1 MDTAEVRPV
10 TGTEGAEGPFFSPDD
25 QWLGFFSDGILR
37 KIPVGGGVAQGLTGA
52 GASPGG
58 ATWSGHHTIVFA
70 PVVSPLEEVSDSGG
84 TPHPVSRIENGE
96 NEHSW
101 PDLLPG
107 GQAVVFV
114 GSPPPALVLQRLD
127 TGERRNLTQGLT
139 GTMPCYMRSGH
150 LVYVQGGNIMAV
162 PFDLQR
168 LEVSGPAV
176 PVVQGVIQSG
186 AISASAQYSVSDSG
200 SLVYIS
206 GTISGAQASL
216 VWVNR
221 AGKEQSLGAPIGSYD
236 QPRLSPDGRRIA
248 LDVTDNTG
256 SQQVA
261 LYDIARATLSRFT
274 FEGTFNQYAAWTPDG
289 RSVSFTSN
297 KTGALRIFWQAADGS
312 GGLEPLTDTTTVDV
326 PFSWSPD
333 GRSLAFIGVREA
345 GAQIWILNLDDHSP
359 GAVNGRKAQPFQQGR
374 GFEDAPQFSPDG
386 HWLAYASAESGR
398 QEIYVRPYPGPGG
411 KWQISTEGGT
421 EPVWNPKGRELFYR
435 TGDKMMAVDIDTQA
449 GFVAGKPRQ
458 LFEGPYL
465 ANQIGNARA
474 NYDVS
479 ADGQRFLMIKSM
491 QQGQA
496 VPTQI
501 NVVLNWDEELKRL
514 VPVDK
519 K

>member
-84 TPHPVSRIENGE
+84 TPHLVSRIENGE

-139 GTMPCYMRSGH
+139 GTMPRYMRSGH

-465 ANQIGNARA
+465 ANPIGNARA